1 MGKNYNEE
9 YCVVRGD
16 RSGIFAGNVVSRN
29 GQEVLI
35 KNVRRIWYWD
45 GANSLSQ
52 LAKEGV
58 KRPENCKFTVI
69 VDEAEI
75 LDAIEIIPCTKEAEA
90 NIKGVKEWKY

>member
-9 YCVVRGD
+9 YCVVRGY
-16 RSGIFAGNVVSRN
+16 RSGVFAGNVVSRN

-75 LDAIEIIPCTKEAEA
+75 LDAIEIISCTKEAEA